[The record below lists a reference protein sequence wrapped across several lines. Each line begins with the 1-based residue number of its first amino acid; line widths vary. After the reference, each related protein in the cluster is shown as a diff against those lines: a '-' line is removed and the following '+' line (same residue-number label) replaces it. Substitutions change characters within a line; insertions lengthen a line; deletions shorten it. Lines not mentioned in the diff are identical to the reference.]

1 MNTVAIVDA
10 LKKGVV
16 TVVFKK
22 LDTGD
27 IRTMPCTLNNDIS
40 DITMQIKNYN
50 SPDILIM
57 WALDVKAWRDV
68 RVDTIIEWYEGYPK
82 EEIL

>member
-40 DITMQIKNYN
+40 GITMQIKNYN

-82 EEIL
+82 E